1 MENFWRVNKAGIA
14 QTGSYCGLTQSFH
27 WKSVAMCKSC
37 QECAAAGDH
46 MSYEDQKYD
55 DFYYYEEKEEHHGKK
70 GKGGR
75 KEKGKDKEKDGN
87 WW

>member
-37 QECAAAGDH
+37 QDCGGDH
-46 MSYEDQKYD
+46 MDEEDD
-55 DFYYYEEKEEHHGKK
+55 DHG
-70 GKGGR
+70 GDD
-75 KEKGKDKEKDGN
+75 DKTDVDDDDKRLT
-87 WW
+87 